1 MELYADMP
9 FAMKRLCMFS
19 APGARVTPPKQPC
32 GFILLLLLMPYTI
45 PPTVGLKPYCTVF
58 LWFNVPCHAPAPGKG
73 VQGTRGVHWAAPRGG
88 VQVGGVQL
96 LLPGFCTPRLPG
108 RSTWRPAEYPDN
120 VSITG
125 VFRSL
130 TQPRTNKPIPKS
142 PMSRDAQCAARNLD
156 FDVGLCV
163 GQTGLMGVH

>member
-1 MELYADMP
+1 MHAAARRVAGRARSDEREVENPEVEGA
-9 FAMKRLCMFS
+9 S
-19 APGARVTPPKQPC
+19 AGD
-32 GFILLLLLMPYTI
+32 G
-45 PPTVGLKPYCTVF
+45 G
-58 LWFNVPCHAPAPGKG
+58 APAHEAG
-73 VQGTRGVHWAAPRGG
+73 
-88 VQVGGVQL
+88 
-96 LLPGFCTPRLPG
+96 
-108 RSTWRPAEYPDN
+108 AEYPDN
-120 VSITG
+120 VSLTG

>member
-1 MELYADMP
+1 MQQNGFLSLDFLQIETGTSFMGELNE
-9 FAMKRLCMFS
+9 S
-19 APGARVTPPKQPC
+19 AKKKGGHRRFDGVV
-32 GFILLLLLMPYTI
+32 YTG
-45 PPTVGLKPYCTVF
+45 PL
-58 LWFNVPCHAPAPGKG
+58 HA
-73 VQGTRGVHWAAPRGG
+73 GG
-88 VQVGGVQL
+88 YRSGGVQL

>member
-1 MELYADMP
+1 MP
-9 FAMKRLCMFS
+9 LCVLS
-19 APGARVTPPKQPC
+19 CDRGGLARCTHHATRRHKLWGVFVHRIVVSEFETAQDE
-32 GFILLLLLMPYTI
+32 F
-45 PPTVGLKPYCTVF
+45 TVF

-120 VSITG
+120 VSLTG

>member
-1 MELYADMP
+1 MIGFRPSKL
-9 FAMKRLCMFS
+9 RLGCEW
-19 APGARVTPPKQPC
+19 
-32 GFILLLLLMPYTI
+32 
-45 PPTVGLKPYCTVF
+45 TVGALVFFVLSASHRRHGLGAQGTVF
-58 LWFNVPCHAPAPGKG
+58 LWFDVPCHAPAPGKG

-156 FDVGLCV
+156 IDVGLCV

>member
-1 MELYADMP
+1 
-9 FAMKRLCMFS
+9 MFKK
-19 APGARVTPPKQPC
+19 PWRVHSDTLTRALAAGPWALRSRVRC
-32 GFILLLLLMPYTI
+32 
-45 PPTVGLKPYCTVF
+45 VSRRVCTVF

-120 VSITG
+120 VSLTG